1 MIETIPIKKIM
12 IDTAPFIYY
21 IEEHEKY
28 FPLIKSIFD
37 KIDEFE
43 IDAVTSTIT
52 LLEVLVQPIK
62 ENDKE
67 LEKQYLEILI
77 DNENLELIDINV
89 VIAKKA
95 SEIRANY
102 KIKTPDA
109 IQLASGIVNQCDSFL
124 TNDKDLKKVKE
135 INVIVLDDHK
145 KNETL

>member
-43 IDAVTSTIT
+43 IDAITSTIT

-102 KIKTPDA
+102 KIKSPDA
-109 IQLASGIVNQCDSFL
+109 IQLATGIVNQCDSFL
-124 TNDKDLKKVKE
+124 TNDTDLKKVEE
-135 INVIVLDDHK
+135 INVIVLDDHV
-145 KNETL
+145 KN